1 MKYYIEEIINYN
13 AKISIYNLIY
23 KKFKFE
29 WWLII
34 IIPPLIPAI
43 GAFIFFAYK
52 MYIWTIVFMAVM
64 TFISIRLLKFRNNK
78 IKIILRKNYSYALNQ
93 GNDFN
98 HISFLEIQ
106 KIELKELLGNN
117 LIKKDSL
124 LFLIDIIPNQQKKYS
139 YTITIQ
145 TIIIYISIVTGAF
158 LSKFLDFAKDMQDF
172 KAGSI
177 SLLLALFMVV
187 YMVIM
192 ADIFIIKD
200 FVQKY
205 IRNKN
210 RLIRTLHNIYLEECI
225 EQD

>member
-1 MKYYIEEIINYN
+1 MKYYTEEIIKYN
-13 AKISIYNLIY
+13 SKISIYNLIY

-43 GAFIFFAYK
+43 GAFILFAYK
-52 MYIWTIVFMAVM
+52 MYIWTIVSMAVM
-64 TFISIRLLKFRNNK
+64 TFISIRLLKYRNNK
-78 IKIILRKNYSYALNQ
+78 IKIILRKDYRYALNQ
-93 GNDFN
+93 SNDFN

-106 KIELKELLGNN
+106 KVELKELLGNT
-117 LIKKDSL
+117 LVKKDSL
-124 LFLIDIIPNQQKKYS
+124 LFLIDILPNQQKKYS
-139 YTITIQ
+139 YTITVQ

-172 KAGSI
+172 KAGAI
-177 SLLLALFMVV
+177 SLLLALFMVA